1 VPRAA
6 SKKHTL
12 GVLVVEVGVMK
23 KTLVLAVVTL
33 VLLVCGC
40 AAKATTTTTSITS
53 VSATTASSTS
63 TTATVTTVAIAGE
76 TFTAELAGKNVLPA
90 VDTSATGTVSFTVD
104 ATGTRVHFVL
114 EVSNI
119 TDAVAARLHVGRAG
133 ANGQGLLILFP
144 GPTKAGTFTGVL
156 AEGNFSASA
165 LIGSLAG
172 KTVADLVAL
181 FESGRAYVNVGTVKN
196 PKGEIRGQI
205 AGTSTST
212 STSAPSSTSTTTT
225 SSAASTSPSSAA
237 GSTTSTTSPSTSAS
251 SSSTIP

>member
-1 VPRAA
+1 M
-6 SKKHTL
+6 KKILVL
-12 GVLVVEVGVMK
+12 GVL
-23 KTLVLAVVTL
+23 TL

-40 AAKATTTTTSITS
+40 AARATTTTTSTTG

-63 TTATVTTVAIAGE
+63 TTTTITTVAIAGK

-90 VDTSATGTVSFTVD
+90 VETSATGAVSFTVD

-156 AEGNFSASA
+156 AEGNFNASA

-172 KTVADLVAL
+172 KTIADLVAL

-205 AGTSTST
+205 GGTST
-212 STSAPSSTSTTTT
+212 STSAPALSSTSTTLASSATTTLT
-225 SSAASTSPSSAA
+225 SSTATTSPSAAA

-251 SSSTIP
+251 SSSTVT

>member
-1 VPRAA
+1 
-6 SKKHTL
+6 
-12 GVLVVEVGVMK
+12 MK
-23 KTLVLAVVTL
+23 KTLALGVLTL

-40 AAKATTTTTSITS
+40 AAKATTTTTSTTG
-53 VSATTASSTS
+53 VSATTAGSTS
-63 TTATVTTVAIAGE
+63 TTTTVTTVAIAGE
-76 TFTAELAGKNVLPA
+76 TFTAELAGKNVLPP

-156 AEGNFSASA
+156 AEGNFNASA

-172 KTVADLVAL
+172 KTIADLITL
-181 FESGRAYVNVGTVKN
+181 LESGRAYVNVGTVKN

-205 AGTSTST
+205 GGTSTP
-212 STSAPSSTSTTTT
+212 TSAPGPSSTSTTLT
-225 SSAASTSPSSAA
+225 SSAATTIPTSGA
-237 GSTTSTTSPSTSAS
+237 GSTTPAASTSTSAS
-251 SSSTIP
+251 SSSTVT

>member
-1 VPRAA
+1 LRLCRQ
-6 SKKHTL
+6 SDHNHHKHHRRFGHHSQL
-12 GVLVVEVGVMK
+12 DPH
-23 KTLVLAVVTL
+23 
-33 VLLVCGC
+33 
-40 AAKATTTTTSITS
+40 TTTI
-53 VSATTASSTS
+53 
-63 TTATVTTVAIAGE
+63 TTVAIAGK

-90 VDTSATGTVSFTVD
+90 VETSATGAVSFTVD

-156 AEGNFSASA
+156 AEGNFNASA

-172 KTVADLVAL
+172 KTIADLVAL

-205 AGTSTST
+205 GGTST
-212 STSAPSSTSTTTT
+212 STSAPALSSTSTTLASSATTTLT
-225 SSAASTSPSSAA
+225 SSTATTSPSAAA

-251 SSSTIP
+251 SSSTVT